1 MENGG
6 YKESFARK
14 ETKYH
19 VPSGTYEKLLDELKA
34 YVKPDVYGDTRIFN
48 IYYDTRDYLKDCGV
62 GDEEMNKILRIFIET
77 I

>member
-34 YVKPDVYGDTRIFN
+34 YVQPDVYGDTRIFN
-48 IYYDTRDYLKDCGV
+48 I
-62 GDEEMNKILRIFIET
+62 
-77 I
+77 

>member
-19 VPSGTYEKLLDELKA
+19 VPSGTYEKLLDELKTS
-34 YVKPDVYGDTRIFN
+34 YR
-48 IYYDTRDYLKDCGV
+48 
-62 GDEEMNKILRIFIET
+62 EMVST
-77 I
+77 